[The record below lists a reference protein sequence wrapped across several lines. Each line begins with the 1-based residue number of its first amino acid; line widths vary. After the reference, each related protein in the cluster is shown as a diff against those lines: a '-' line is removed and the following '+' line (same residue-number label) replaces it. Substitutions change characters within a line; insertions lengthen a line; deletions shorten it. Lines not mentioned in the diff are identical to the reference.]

1 MGSTYSKCIL
11 WLVAVLAALLLPD
24 GAYSQQEFVSL
35 RGRVTDASAL
45 VVRSAVVTIAG
56 GSVNLRQETDLQ
68 GEYKFLSL
76 PSGSYT
82 VRITKPGFAVFEV
95 QGLELAG
102 PKVLDAEMV
111 VSLEAQQV
119 TVKDD
124 QGAINVD
131 PNSNAGALVI
141 KGAALD
147 SLSDDPDQLE
157 QDLQALAGPS
167 AGPNGGQIF
176 IDGFSGGRLPPKSA
190 IRELRVN
197 QNPFSAEYDRL
208 GFGRIEIFTKPG
220 NDQFRGQIMSMF
232 SDNVFN
238 ARNPFAEE
246 RSPFQSK
253 MFLGSISGPVTKKSS
268 FSFDVEHR
276 GVDENAVVNATVL
289 DTTSSRNRT
298 GRCFSRRSRGGTSFP
313 VSICS

>member
-45 VVRSAVVTIAG
+45 VVRGAVVTIAG

-190 IRELRVN
+190 IREIRVN
-197 QNPFSAEYDRL
+197 QNPFSAEHDRL

-220 NDQFRGQIMSMF
+220 ND
-232 SDNVFN
+232 
-238 ARNPFAEE
+238 
-246 RSPFQSK
+246 
-253 MFLGSISGPVTKKSS
+253 
-268 FSFDVEHR
+268 
-276 GVDENAVVNATVL
+276 
-289 DTTSSRNRT
+289 
-298 GRCFSRRSRGGTSFP
+298 
-313 VSICS
+313 